1 MQLYVLTAWGGT
13 KQSERRQSQLLLLLL
28 LLAMVLALML
38 MGRQNAQQGLQL
50 RGLMVTAAAAAVGEA
65 LEVPVVSIGQ
75 QRLCRL
81 W

>member
-13 KQSERRQSQLLLLLL
+13 KQSERRQSRLLLL
-28 LLAMVLALML
+28 LLAMVLALVL

-50 RGLMVTAAAAAVGEA
+50 RGLMVTAAAAAVWEA
-65 LEVPVVSIGQ
+65 LEVPVVTIGQ